1 MQRLIFNKNKYEI
14 KIAYTVNEKLEEI
27 YISNI
32 FQKEIIGN
40 IYKGKVVD
48 ILNEG
53 KIVFLDIG
61 LEKNAF
67 LSFEKKNEGYLKEKI
82 SIGDN
87 LIVQVLISERDNKGA
102 KVSLDYSINSKNMV
116 LLPYSNG
123 ISISKKIKD
132 KAKKEKLKKFFE
144 IYSELEEKGIIFRT
158 SSENIDLDV
167 LEKEYKKILEINI
180 DITKKFN
187 QKKIGLLFDNNIII
201 DKVLNK
207 KNIDEVD
214 EIITNDEET
223 YSYIKE
229 YLEKNNKFEIL
240 RKMKKYFLDENIFQ
254 KYNIKKQIDTA
265 LSKKVWLQSGGYLI
279 IEKTEAL
286 VSIDVNTGRSVSD
299 DLEKTIFQTNLE
311 ASEEIARQ
319 VKLRNLSGIIII
331 DFINM
336 RKLKYKKIVLENL
349 KENLKKDS
357 AETYVF
363 DYTELDLVQMTRKN
377 EGKYLFEYYLNKK
390 LSFNESEFDF
400 LEERIILNLIEELD
414 YLKEDKD
421 IKNIKIR
428 ISKNLEKILEEVFK
442 KEFFI
447 KNIVIENDKKLEN
460 TYKIELYK

>member
-67 LSFEKKNEGYLKEKI
+67 LSFENKNDGYLKDKI

-87 LIVQVLISERDNKGA
+87 LIVQVLISERDSKGA

-132 KAKKEKLKKFFE
+132 EAKKEKLKKFFE

-254 KYNIKKQIDTA
+254 K
-265 LSKKVWLQSGGYLI
+265 
-279 IEKTEAL
+279 
-286 VSIDVNTGRSVSD
+286 
-299 DLEKTIFQTNLE
+299 
-311 ASEEIARQ
+311 
-319 VKLRNLSGIIII
+319 
-331 DFINM
+331 
-336 RKLKYKKIVLENL
+336 
-349 KENLKKDS
+349 
-357 AETYVF
+357 
-363 DYTELDLVQMTRKN
+363 
-377 EGKYLFEYYLNKK
+377 
-390 LSFNESEFDF
+390 
-400 LEERIILNLIEELD
+400 
-414 YLKEDKD
+414 
-421 IKNIKIR
+421 
-428 ISKNLEKILEEVFK
+428 
-442 KEFFI
+442 
-447 KNIVIENDKKLEN
+447 
-460 TYKIELYK
+460 

>member
-67 LSFEKKNEGYLKEKI
+67 LSFENKNDGYLKEKI

-132 KAKKEKLKKFFE
+132 EAKEEKLKKFFE

-158 SSENIDLDV
+158 SSENVDLDV
-167 LEKEYKKILEINI
+167 LEKEYKKILETNI

-336 RKLKYKKIVLENL
+336 RKLKYKKIVLDNL

-377 EGKYLFEYYLNKK
+377 EGKYLFEYYLDKK
-390 LSFNESEFDF
+390 LSFNENEFNF

-421 IKNIKIR
+421 IKNIKIK
-428 ISKNLEKILEEVFK
+428 ISKNLEKILEEVLK

-447 KNIVIENDKKLEN
+447 KNIVIENDKNLEN

>member
-132 KAKKEKLKKFFE
+132 EAKKEKLKKFFE

-158 SSENIDLDV
+158 SSENVDLDV
-167 LEKEYKKILEINI
+167 LEKEYKKILETNI

-187 QKKIGLLFDNNIII
+187 QKKVGLLFDNNIII

-336 RKLKYKKIVLENL
+336 RKLKYKKIVLDNL

-377 EGKYLFEYYLNKK
+377 EGKYLFEYYLDKK
-390 LSFNESEFDF
+390 LSFNENEFNF

-421 IKNIKIR
+421 IKNIKIK
-428 ISKNLEKILEEVFK
+428 ISKNLEKILEEVLK

-447 KNIVIENDKKLEN
+447 KNIVIENDKNLEN

>member
-53 KIVFLDIG
+53 KIAFLDIG

-67 LSFEKKNEGYLKEKI
+67 LSFEKKNDGYLKDKI

-87 LIVQVLISERDNKGA
+87 LIVQVLISERDSKGA

-132 KAKKEKLKKFFE
+132 EAKKEKLKKFFE
-144 IYSELEEKGIIFRT
+144 IYGELEEKGIIFRT
-158 SSENIDLDV
+158 SSENVDLDV
-167 LEKEYKKILEINI
+167 LEKEYKKILETNI

-299 DLEKTIFQTNLE
+299 NLEKTIFQTNLE

-421 IKNIKIR
+421 IKNIKIK

-447 KNIVIENDKKLEN
+447 KNIVIENDKNLEN